1 MNRSDGRQ
9 VREACPSREELSAF
23 NEGRLPEPALSRV
36 AAHIDTPCPQCVA
49 ELEDL
54 EDGASPLLADLR
66 EPPAVSAAEAEEAC
80 RCVLDR
86 VPAPAVATASWLP
99 PLIPTAAVALDDVP
113 PDLPGHKTL
122 PPPVGKGGMG
132 VVWHVQERQFQRPLA
147 LKVMQV
153 AASADSRCVRRF
165 LAEARITAQ
174 LTHPSIVPVH
184 AMARLADGRPYYTM
198 KLVEGQTLKELLEAG
213 PDTAS
218 RRTDLLQVFARVCQ
232 ALAFAHRKGVIH
244 RDLKPGNVMVG
255 EHGEVQVMDWGVAKV
270 LAESDALP
278 AEAAQPIGAPA
289 ESEDTQDG
297 DALGTWPYMPPEQAN
312 GRIEEMDRRS
322 DVFGLGAMLCVI
334 LTGKPP
340 YVGPTPEDVIRQA
353 RAADLAGA
361 FARLEACGADADL
374 VALARDCLSAR
385 PSDRPCDAS
394 AVEQRLT
401 GYLASV
407 QERLRKAEL
416 DKRAAEEKAKVERQ
430 ARLRMRRLLAGLAAS
445 SGLFLLALGVAGF
458 FAWRDHDARWELVQ
472 QQHVAELVQQQHVAG
487 TIDKALTAA
496 MGGDLEGAEQAIEK
510 AEQAGASTGQVRMV
524 RGQIALHRAQSQDAM
539 RHLEQAVQLQPESVA
554 ARGMLAAAY
563 AYDGQWGQY
572 EKTIRVMEQLSPA
585 TAEDFLFKGYAEGNL
600 NPEQGLQ
607 GIKKAFELRPK
618 MGVARL
624 LRSEIRAYQ
633 AQDRDDLAAAEAA
646 VEDARFARELLGD
659 NPAALWISLNA
670 HLTKAGVHE
679 HRAEP
684 ERRRAELD
692 LAGKYADALKPFT
705 QLPEAVVH
713 RWLYFRE
720 VDREEEV
727 LEELRRASDQTDHV
741 YVAFCYALTLY
752 RRGDFEEALRVL
764 EKKRGT
770 YDDRLRP
777 FVLAEHDYLDKQDW
791 PKRAR
796 EASEYCAAR
805 APNGMALMHPQ
816 SVLCLLGKKEEAVRA
831 SEEAVR
837 ASKALQEQPE
847 RFYTLRRDPML
858 RCLDYHA
865 GKMPADELVQA
876 ARGSRWDQC
885 LAHYAIGLT
894 KLAEGD
900 RKAAFEQFDKVV
912 KTRAFLWGAY
922 DLSWVFRDRLAK
934 DPTWPP
940 WIPAG
945 RAK

>member
-1 MNRSDGRQ
+1 
-9 VREACPSREELSAF
+9 
-23 NEGRLPEPALSRV
+23 
-36 AAHIDTPCPQCVA
+36 
-49 ELEDL
+49 
-54 EDGASPLLADLR
+54 
-66 EPPAVSAAEAEEAC
+66 
-80 RCVLDR
+80 VLDR

-99 PLIPTAAVALDDVP
+99 PLSSTAAAVLDAVP

-122 PPPVGKGGMG
+122 SPPVGKGGMG
-132 VVWHVQERQFQRPLA
+132 VVWQVQELQFQRPLA
-147 LKVMQV
+147 LKVMQA

-184 AMARLADGRPYYTM
+184 GMGRLADGRPYYTM
-198 KLVEGQTLKELLEAG
+198 KLVKGHRMDLLLGALITAG

-218 RRTDLLQVFARVCQ
+218 RRTDLLQVFGRVCQ

-270 LAESDALP
+270 LAESDVLP

-289 ESEDTQDG
+289 ESEDQEG
-297 DALGTWPYMPPEQAN
+297 AALGTWPYMPPEQAN

-322 DVFGLGAMLCVI
+322 DVFGLGAILCEI
-334 LTGKPP
+334 LTGQPP
-340 YVGPTPEDVIRQA
+340 YVGTKAEVVRQA
-353 RAADLAGA
+353 CAPDLANA
-361 FARLEACGADADL
+361 DARLQACGADAEL

-385 PSDRPCDAS
+385 PSDRPRDAS
-394 AVEQRLT
+394 EVEQRLT

-407 QERLRKAEL
+407 QQRLRQAEQ
-416 DKRAAEEKAKVERQ
+416 DRAAAQARAEQEERTRRLAEEKAKVERQ

-458 FAWRDHDARWELVQ
+458 FAWRDYDARRELVQ
-472 QQHVAELVQQQHVAG
+472 QLHVAKLVQQLHVAD

-496 MGGDLEGAEQAIEK
+496 MGGDLEGAEQAIEE

-524 RGQIALHRAQSQDAM
+524 RGQIALHRGESQEAM
-539 RHLEQAVQLQPESVA
+539 RHLKQAVQLQPESVA
-554 ARGMLAAAY
+554 AQGMLAAAY

-572 EKTIRVMEQLSPA
+572 EQTIRDMAQLSPA

-600 NPEQGLQ
+600 DPKGGLQ
-607 GIKKAFELRPK
+607 EIKKAFELRPK
-618 MGVARL
+618 MNIAHL

-646 VEDARFARELLGD
+646 VEDARFAREVLGD

-705 QLPEAVVH
+705 KLPEAVVH

-727 LEELRRASDQTDHV
+727 LEELHRASDKTDHV

-752 RRGDFEEALRVL
+752 RRGDFEKALRVL
-764 EKKRGT
+764 ENKLGT

-777 FVLAEHDYLDKQDW
+777 FVLAEHDYPDKQDW
-791 PKRAR
+791 PKRAWS
-796 EASEYCAAR
+796 ASKKCAAR

-816 SVLCLLGKKEEAVRA
+816 SVWYLLGEKEEAVRA
-831 SEEAVR
+831 SKEMQ
-837 ASKALQEQPE
+837 QEPE
-847 RFYTLRRDPML
+847 RFYKLRPDPML
-858 RCLDYHA
+858 RCLDYNA
-865 GKMPADELVQA
+865 GKLTADELVQRA
-876 ARGSRWDQC
+876 GPSRWDQC
-885 LAHYAIGLT
+885 LAHYAIGMT

-900 RKAAFEQFDKVV
+900 RKGASDQFDKAV

-922 DLSWVFRDRLAK
+922 DLSWVFKARLAK
-934 DPTWPP
+934 NPTWPP
-940 WIPAG
+940 WIPA
-945 RAK
+945 AK